1 MSIDESSFLESSAFN
16 KFKKDTKNGL
26 TIEELSQRN
35 HNDFT
40 GKYDKL
46 IDKILRGTSDANIPF
61 DDLRGMLTRLG
72 FDELIR
78 GSHHV
83 YRKEGIEEKLN
94 IQQDGN
100 KAKPYQVRQVR
111 AIIIK
116 YHLAGEE

>member
-1 MSIDESSFLESSAFN
+1 M
-16 KFKKDTKNGL
+16 
-26 TIEELSQRN
+26 
-35 HNDFT
+35 

-61 DDLRGMLTRLG
+61 DDLRSLLIRLG
-72 FDELIR
+72 FDERIR

-94 IQQDGN
+94 LQQDDS

-111 AIIIK
+111 FIIIK
-116 YHLAGEE
+116 YHLADEI